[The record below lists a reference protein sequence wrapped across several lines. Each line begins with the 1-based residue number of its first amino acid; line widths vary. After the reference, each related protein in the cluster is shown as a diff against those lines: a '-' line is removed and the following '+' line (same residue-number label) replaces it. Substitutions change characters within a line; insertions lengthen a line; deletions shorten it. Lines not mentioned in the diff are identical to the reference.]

1 MQNNPF
7 ADLIPGPASQSRLPA
22 LRQVVP
28 PRPKT
33 PPAQTQAQAEQDRLN
48 VTNTRE
54 QMAER
59 RGKKVEAQNKY
70 RAQID
75 SATSDIM
82 RVVNRLDRVA
92 GDADD
97 NEGWFET
104 GRSGA
109 LMRSMPAWVGKGSAA
124 YDIERDLDMVGANA
138 AIDSLMEMRRNS
150 PTGAGVGNVALGE
163 LQIMKDKIA
172 TLDPDQG
179 HETFIRNVG
188 EAKREFLDKLKRI
201 NPRAYKQYVSKK
213 PAPKAQGGLPQGW
226 SIEEE

>member
-1 MQNNPF
+1 MAGPWQKYQQPQASPF
-7 ADLIPGPASQSRLPA
+7 GARPVIREAAPTP
-22 LRQVVP
+22 P
-28 PRPKT
+28 PRT
-33 PPAQTQAQAEQDRLN
+33 RAQQRKDELDVINTEEQI
-48 VTNTRE
+48 
-54 QMAER
+54 AER
-59 RGKKVEAQNKY
+59 RGKKVEAQGKY

-92 GDADD
+92 GDAGD

-124 YDIERDLDMVGANA
+124 YDLERDLDMVGANA